1 MKTLKLLVAGAAIG
15 VILLAFRDDER
26 GGWLAP
32 VLPWGGSG
40 KGGELEKEPIL
51 GYDSLD
57 VDALLEWLE
66 EARPDGDTLRR
77 MREYESRHLA
87 REAVLDELGDR
98 LRAAERQRS

>member
-15 VILLAFRDDER
+15 VILLAFRDYER

-40 KGGELEKEPIL
+40 EGDEYEKEPIL

-66 EARPDGDTLRR
+66 EARPDPDTLRR
-77 MREYESRHLA
+77 MREYEARHLA